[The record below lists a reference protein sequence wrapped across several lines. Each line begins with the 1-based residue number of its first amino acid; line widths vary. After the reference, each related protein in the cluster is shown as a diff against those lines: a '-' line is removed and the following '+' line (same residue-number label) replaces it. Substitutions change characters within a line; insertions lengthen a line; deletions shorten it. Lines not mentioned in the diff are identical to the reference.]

1 MLYLLVGK
9 IPWRRKGQHT
19 PVFLLQKSHR
29 QMSLVGYSPWV
40 LKEFGM
46 TQLTKQQQQ
55 WGNYP
60 GDDIAIL

>member
-1 MLYLLVGK
+1 MLCLWVGK
-9 IPWRRKGQHT
+9 IPWRRKGQPT